1 MDLFRDANH
10 VSGLVDNKILHIEIT
25 SITIDIFNY
34 KEIFGGIERILH
46 NRQSDYLI
54 IDMKNITTLSSSGMG
69 YLITMHS
76 SLKGN
81 MYLYNVDSEVLK
93 QFRYTCLDS
102 YLNVSKSLE
111 NVLSTINGG
120 RSARPE

>member
-10 VSGLVDNKILHIEIT
+10 VSGLVDNKVLHIEIT
-25 SITIDIFNY
+25 STTIDIFNY

-46 NRQSDYLI
+46 NRQADYLI

-111 NVLSTINGG
+111 NVLSTVNHSFLKE
-120 RSARPE
+120 RA